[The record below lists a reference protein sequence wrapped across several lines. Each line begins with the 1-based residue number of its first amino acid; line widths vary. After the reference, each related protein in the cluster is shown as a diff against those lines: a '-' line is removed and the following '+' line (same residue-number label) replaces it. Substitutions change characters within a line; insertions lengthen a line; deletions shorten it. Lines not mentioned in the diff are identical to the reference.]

1 MVQGSN
7 TTAQTVKPI
16 GAHGSLN
23 NTVKFYDI
31 GGGGKPFMQ
40 GKSIKK
46 KDEYYK
52 VLTAFRNI
60 AIKQIKT
67 FKKCK
72 FSSTNLHTQG
82 SKW

>member
-46 KDEYYK
+46 R
-52 VLTAFRNI
+52 TNI
-60 AIKQIKT
+60 IK
-67 FKKCK
+67 F
-72 FSSTNLHTQG
+72 
-82 SKW
+82 

>member
-23 NTVKFYDI
+23 NTEKFYDI

-46 KDEYYK
+46 R
-52 VLTAFRNI
+52 TNI
-60 AIKQIKT
+60 IK
-67 FKKCK
+67 F
-72 FSSTNLHTQG
+72 
-82 SKW
+82 